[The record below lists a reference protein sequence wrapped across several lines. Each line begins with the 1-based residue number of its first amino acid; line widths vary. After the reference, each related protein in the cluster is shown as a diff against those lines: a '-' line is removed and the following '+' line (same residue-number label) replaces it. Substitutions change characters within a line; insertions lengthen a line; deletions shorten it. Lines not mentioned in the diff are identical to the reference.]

1 MDDLTRKQTVS
12 KLSVGG
18 GKAVAPP
25 ITRIEIDQAL
35 GDLETFNSIID
46 VRSPAEFADDHLPGA
61 INLPVLDNQ
70 QRGEI
75 GTLYKQV
82 DPFTAK
88 RAGAALVAQNIAMH
102 LQTVLQGKDRNW
114 RPLIYCWR
122 GGQRSAAMAQIFA
135 NIGWHCGVVDG
146 GYKAYRRHVLN
157 GLDSI
162 PPAISV
168 VILSG
173 QTGTAKTHILQA
185 ASKNGA
191 QIVDLETLACHRGSL
206 LGSEPDKLQP
216 SQRLFESRLYQSL
229 KSCDQQRHVF
239 IEAESNKIGNIHIPP
254 ALWAAMRAAPSIRV
268 TAPMTAR
275 VNFLQRDYAHMI
287 QNPAIIMPLL
297 SKLKHRHSAAQLDQW
312 SALIDQQ
319 DWHAFIKSLLDAHYD
334 PAYKRS
340 GSARR
345 ASEAG
350 KISATTLCIADIDR
364 LAHLLA
370 EKSGGIDNGELNS
383 PAAKTVL

>member
-1 MDDLTRKQTVS
+1 MDDLTHKQTVS
-12 KLSVGG
+12 KLSMGG

-25 ITRIEIDQAL
+25 IKRIEIDQAL
-35 GDLETFNSIID
+35 SGVETFDSIID
-46 VRSPAEFADDHLPGA
+46 VRSPAEFADDHLPGT
-61 INLPVLDNQ
+61 INLPVLDDQ
-70 QRGEI
+70 QRAEI

-135 NIGWHCGVVDG
+135 NIGWRCGVVDG
-146 GYKAYRRHVLN
+146 GYKAYRRHVLDC
-157 GLDSI
+157 LDVI

-191 QIVDLETLACHRGSL
+191 QIVDLETLASHRGSL
-206 LGSEPDKLQP
+206 LGSEPDQPQP
-216 SQRLFESRLYQSL
+216 SQRLFESRLCQSL
-229 KSCDQQRHVF
+229 KTCDPQHHIF
-239 IEAESNKIGNIHIPP
+239 IEAESNKIGNIHVPP

-275 VNFLQRDYAHMI
+275 VNFLKRDYAHMI
-287 QNPAIIMPLL
+287 QNPSMIMPLL
-297 SKLKHRHSAAQLDQW
+297 AKLKHRHSAAQLNEW
-312 SALIDQQ
+312 NALIDQQ
-319 DWHAFIKSLLDAHYD
+319 DWHHFIERLLDVHYD
-334 PAYKRS
+334 PAYQRS

-350 KISATTLCIADIDR
+350 VMSATTLCTADIER
-364 LAHLLA
+364 LAQLLMR
-370 EKSGGIDNGELNS
+370 KSAVVCNDKSKSL
-383 PAAKTVL
+383 AAKTDW